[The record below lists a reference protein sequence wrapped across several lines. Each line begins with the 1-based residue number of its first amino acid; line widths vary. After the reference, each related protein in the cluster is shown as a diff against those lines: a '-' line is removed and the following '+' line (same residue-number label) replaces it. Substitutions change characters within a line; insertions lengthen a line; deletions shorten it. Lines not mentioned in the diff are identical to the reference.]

1 MKKWNKRLA
10 VWLAVLMM
18 GSSIVLSG
26 CSKTDTDNTQN
37 TEEKEQSTEG
47 TTEAV
52 TLSEESKKAVD
63 EKLKKYQS
71 ELVATIGDREL
82 YMDEMLFYIIYYE
95 AQGDYEDYY
104 NQVYNGIDDYF
115 WDMTDEDGVTMRE
128 KLKQYALDAAICNV
142 IYAEQARKLGY
153 SLTEEEIA
161 ANEATVDTIIS
172 GYTEEQIVQGGIA
185 REALL
190 KSYETLTLSA
200 KYSGQVESEILAGI
214 DEEEIKAG
222 IDKADYEE
230 YQTEYLFLSTTAYD
244 ENMKAIDLSEEEL
257 AEKYAIM
264 EEAYKMIES
273 GMDFDEVQA
282 ELSKKADVKYSE
294 RSFNPSDTM
303 YEDAYVD
310 AAESLADGE
319 YSQIVKSNYGYY
331 IVKMIDKA
339 SDESY
344 EQAITDAVSAKVDE
358 IYNENYEKLL
368 EDANVVINHEV
379 WDLVEM
385 GTFTLNEYEQ

>member
-37 TEEKEQSTEG
+37 TEEKDQSTEG